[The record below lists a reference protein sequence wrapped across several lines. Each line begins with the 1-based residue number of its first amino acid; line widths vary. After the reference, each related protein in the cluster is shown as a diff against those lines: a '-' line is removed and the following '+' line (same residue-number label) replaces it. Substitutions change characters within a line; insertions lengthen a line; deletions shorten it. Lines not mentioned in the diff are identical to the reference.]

1 MLPTQAHTATPTG
14 ETKEPAPNTS
24 TEGGTFARPP
34 VIIYDNVFECPNY
47 PKPGKDLLS
56 KFVDIYQKA
65 KERNK
70 YNHFKQPA
78 PPSCSKSHSMV
89 ISSFNG
95 IGNTAGYRCDLCQG
109 QSSQGHCGGEMKR

>member
-47 PKPGKDLLS
+47 PKDLLQKLSIYVKRQKKEISTTTSSSRHHQAAQKITRWSCRRS
-56 KFVDIYQKA
+56 KVVSTHLAIVVIVVKDNRLKDIVV
-65 KERNK
+65 
-70 YNHFKQPA
+70 
-78 PPSCSKSHSMV
+78 V
-89 ISSFNG
+89 I
-95 IGNTAGYRCDLCQG
+95 
-109 QSSQGHCGGEMKR
+109 